1 VKLKTTLILFVVFIA
16 VFAFVYF
23 FEIKGKGEE
32 ETDDMLVDLTSED
45 VQKIEF
51 KKEDETIV
59 FERDEED
66 WLITEPLEAKADKYE
81 VNRIADDFSKLR
93 IERVVE
99 EAPED
104 LDKYGIAQKKIT
116 LHYKNKD
123 QPVKILIGSEN
134 PLDNTFFAKRE
145 DGTRVV
151 LIPSSHKSLIEKR
164 VFDFRLKDIFKFET
178 DDVKGIKLK
187 AKDIEWRA
195 LQKNK
200 DWFLKRPLEALAQE
214 SKINDVLYS
223 LSNLK
228 AKEFV
233 SEEKTEEEVK
243 KYGLES
249 PEYEVSLEMPLEN
262 QEVTFYLHKEDD
274 KIYATTSLSSK
285 IITVE
290 DKILTDLDKKPED
303 LRDKEVA
310 DFYSWEA
317 NKIHIKK
324 GEMDWTLIKDEE
336 DNWHFE
342 SPAKED
348 ADKEKIESFIRKIE
362 SLEAKEFI
370 DPPLE
375 LEDYGLDIPQA
386 EVKVWVEEDE
396 EKTQEITVFIGD
408 EDEEEKTIVVKNA
421 RFDYLFQVDSSFLS
435 EFPKEMKDWIKA
447 EEIPQEKEAA
457 AQKKQEDKKK

>member
-1 VKLKTTLILFVVFIA
+1 MKLKTTLILFVVFIV
-16 VFAFVYF
+16 VFVFVYF

-32 ETDDMLVDLTSED
+32 EIDEMLVDLTSED

-51 KKEDETIV
+51 KKEDETII
-59 FERDEED
+59 FQRDKED
-66 WLITEPLEAKADKYE
+66 WLITQPLEAKADKYE
-81 VNRIADDFSKLR
+81 VNRIADDFSQLR

-99 EAPED
+99 EVPED
-104 LDKYGIAQKKIT
+104 LDKYRIAQKEIT
-116 LHYKNKD
+116 LHYRDKD

-145 DGTRVV
+145 DETRVV
-151 LIPSSHKSLIEKR
+151 LVPSSLKSLMEKS
-164 VFDFRLKDIFKFET
+164 VFDFRLKDIFLFET
-178 DDVKGIKLK
+178 DDAKGIKLR
-187 AKDIEWRA
+187 AKEIQWRA
-195 LQKNK
+195 LQK
-200 DWFLKRPLEALAQE
+200 DEEWFLKRPVEALVQE

-233 SEEKTEEEVK
+233 SEEKKEEEIK
-243 KYGLES
+243 KYGLDN
-249 PEYEVSLEMPLEN
+249 PDYEITVDMPLEN
-262 QEVTFYLHKEDD
+262 KEVTFFLHKEEDTV
-274 KIYATTSLSSK
+274 YATTSLSSK

-310 DFYSWEA
+310 DFYTWEA

-324 GEMDWTLIKDEE
+324 GEIDWSLTKDEE

-370 DPPLE
+370 DSPLE
-375 LEDYGLDIPQA
+375 LKDYGLDIPQA
-386 EVKVWVEEDE
+386 EVIIWVEEDE
-396 EKTQEITVFIGD
+396 EKTKEITVFIGT
-408 EDEEEKTIVVKNA
+408 EDEEGKTVVVKNA
-421 RFDYLFQVDSSFLS
+421 RFDYLFQVDSAFL
-435 EFPKEMKDWIKA
+435 EDFPKELKDWKKA
-447 EEIPQEKEAA
+447 EDVPQENEEKE
-457 AQKKQEDKKK
+457 KK